1 MKFKIIIFILVTV
14 IICPSLTA
22 QTAASPDFQI
32 PVLADSL
39 FNLQQYKKAAPAYE
53 EFISRN
59 KVRPLSKAKLAFC
72 YHKLGNY
79 KKANSIYDQ
88 ISSNPNPKLKPFLFS
103 RMAMT
108 FSMEKKLEK
117 SLAFLDS
124 AVANSYIDINELN
137 TATDFDNIRKTEK
150 FKLIYKKAELIAYPC
165 MSDPH
170 AREFDFWIGEWNVYQ
185 TGTNNYAGHSLIQLI
200 SGGCALLENWDSQN
214 STGKSIN
221 FIDPVSNK
229 WKQSWSGSYTGG
241 NQEFVDGEYKDS
253 AMRFTFETTDAQG
266 KKLIGR
272 FIFFNEGPD
281 QVRQFNETSADSGK
295 TWTTNYDF
303 TYKRKK

>member
-1 MKFKIIIFILVTV
+1 MKKKISILFIFALFISSL
-14 IICPSLTA
+14 SLTA
-22 QTAASPDFQI
+22 QTPTDFQI
-32 PVLADSL
+32 PVIADSL
-39 FNLQQYKKAAPAYE
+39 FNLQQYKKAAVAYE
-53 EFISRN
+53 DFIPKN
-59 KVRPLSKAKLAFC
+59 KVRPLSKARLAFC

-79 KKANSIYDQ
+79 KKANFIYNQ
-88 ISSNPNPKLKPFLFS
+88 ISSNPNTRLKPFLYS

-108 FSMEKKLEK
+108 YSLEKKLEK

-124 AVANSYIDINELN
+124 AIVNSYIDINEL
-137 TATDFDNIRKTEK
+137 TTSPDFNNIRKTEK
-150 FKLIYKKAELIAYPC
+150 FKSLYNKAVLAAYPC

-185 TGTNNYAGHSLIQLI
+185 TGTTNYAGHSLIQMI

-221 FIDPVSNK
+221 FIDPVTNK
-229 WKQSWSGSYTGG
+229 WKQSWSGSYTAG

-253 AMRFTFETTDAQG
+253 AMRFTFETTDNQG

-272 FIFFNEGPD
+272 FIFFNEGPN

-303 TYKRKK
+303 TYMRKK